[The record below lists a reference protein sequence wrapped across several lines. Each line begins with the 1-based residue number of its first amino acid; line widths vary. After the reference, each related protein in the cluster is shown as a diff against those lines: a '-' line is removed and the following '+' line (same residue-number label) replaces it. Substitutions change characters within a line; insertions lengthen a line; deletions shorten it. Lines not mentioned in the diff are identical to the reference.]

1 MRRTREQRV
10 AAPRKPVAKRG
21 STRTTCANVAFLAGF
36 VAFASQIIGVYLV
49 HVTPLDNQGAVG
61 KAFVS
66 LAIQF
71 IAYPAGVAGII
82 LAVVSQ
88 VGHPFSSV
96 RAVVGCALGLAGLV
110 PFPLLF
116 LCAVMR

>member
-10 AAPRKPVAKRG
+10 VAPRKPDAKRG
-21 STRTTCANVAFLAGF
+21 SMRTTCATVAFFAGLI
-36 VAFASQIIGVYLV
+36 AFACQIIGVYLV

-71 IAYPAGVAGII
+71 IAYPAGAAGIT
-82 LAVVSQ
+82 LAIISQ
-88 VGHPFSSV
+88 VGQPFGSV